1 MIQERLSLSE
11 RLLTISE
18 RLSDQKM
25 TEITQMDRSNTR
37 TTEKKAVG
45 TMKDETRK
53 LLYDFYKPFN
63 DELARLLNDQ
73 RFYYDIR

>member
-1 MIQERLSLSE
+1 MIKERLSLSE
-11 RLLTISE
+11 QLLTISE

-25 TEITQMDRSNTR
+25 AEITQMDRSNTR
-37 TTEKKAVG
+37 RTEQKAIG

-73 RFYYDIR
+73 RFNYDIR